1 MAPDSSVFGRN
12 LLFRLVQF
20 AELVVPNEVF
30 LVQKR
35 FAGDPSVNAWF
46 GDDTANILTTLFP
59 DRHWTEGFR
68 TLALMLNLP
77 VAGVIRPLLKR
88 FSLTLSRRFHML
100 RCE

>member
-59 DRHWTEGFR
+59 IAIGRRVF
-68 TLALMLNLP
+68 AL
-77 VAGVIRPLLKR
+77 
-88 FSLTLSRRFHML
+88 SL
-100 RCE
+100 